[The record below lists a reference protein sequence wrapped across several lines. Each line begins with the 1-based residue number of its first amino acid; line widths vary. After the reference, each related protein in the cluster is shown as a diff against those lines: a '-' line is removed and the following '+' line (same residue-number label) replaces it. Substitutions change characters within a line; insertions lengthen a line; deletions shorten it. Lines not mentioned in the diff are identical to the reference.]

1 MTKRSN
7 DPDEPPERCD
17 AVFQP
22 EFHEDLRYWVETDRR
37 TARRIFTLIEAV
49 MRDPFSGIGKPE
61 LLKYL
66 GTGVWSRRMTQAHRL
81 VSVVSDQ
88 RIDCIQ
94 ARYHY

>member
-1 MTKRSN
+1 MAHI
-7 DPDEPPERCD
+7 EPCLGMDVREGIVRD
-17 AVFQP
+17 VVVG
-22 EFHEDLRYWVETDRR
+22 YWL

-66 GTGVWSRRMTQAHRL
+66 GVGVWSRRMTQAHRL
-81 VSVVSDQ
+81 VYVVSDQ